1 VLEAGDKQMLCA
13 IGVSEPNVKTLTCFV
28 GWLPGTLSYHADNGQ
43 YVLVYLS
50 TSASYYFLIT

>member
-1 VLEAGDKQMLCA
+1 MLCA